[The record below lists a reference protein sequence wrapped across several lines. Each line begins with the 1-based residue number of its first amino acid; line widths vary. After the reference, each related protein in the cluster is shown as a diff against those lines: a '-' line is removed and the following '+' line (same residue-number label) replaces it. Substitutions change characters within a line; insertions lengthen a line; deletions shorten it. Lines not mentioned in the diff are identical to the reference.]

1 MRKIYII
8 LMCLLFSLS
17 VLLGCGKDKKNEAP
31 KPATTTTATQTV
43 KAATPAKP
51 VNNGQNTAANVTANS
66 NKITVSQNGTYSDK
80 DHVAKYIYQFK
91 KLPSNYITKGEAKKL
106 GWQTKGTLD
115 KVAPGKSIG
124 GDRYG
129 DYENK
134 LPKASNRKWTE
145 CDIDYVKGNRNA
157 KRIIFSNDGLIYYT
171 SDHYESF
178 TLISGEE

>member
-1 MRKIYII
+1 MKKIFA
-8 LMCLLFSLS
+8 LLLCMFFTLT
-17 VLLGCGKDKKNEAP
+17 VLVGCSSKKKQEEP
-31 KPATTTTATQTV
+31 KPATATTATV
-43 KAATPAKP
+43 KKEA
-51 VNNGQNTAANVTANS
+51 NNGQNQAANVAANTG
-66 NKITVSQNGTYSDK
+66 KIKVSQSATYSDK
-80 DHVAKYIYQFK
+80 DHVAAYINQFK

-115 KVAPGKSIG
+115 KVAPGRSIG

-129 DYENK
+129 DYEGK

-171 SDHYESF
+171 NDHYKTF
-178 TLISGEE
+178 TKVEVK